1 MLKNSIISIV
11 VAVAAIG
18 AAAVTSVVIKRNSNT
33 ILSQNV
39 EALMEQ
45 EHTTGTCEEVEGACI
60 GRCPGCGQLVEA
72 MGIHHGPAK
81 SINHC
86 R

>member
-1 MLKNSIISIV
+1 MLKKKHISIL

-18 AAAVTSVVIKRNSNT
+18 AAAVTSVVIKMNSNT

-45 EHTTGTCEEVEGACI
+45 EYAYGKCDNSTTSVCVGVCSDCGKLVYAEGYY
-60 GRCPGCGQLVEA
+60 GKGYD
-72 MGIHHGPAK
+72 IHH
-81 SINHC
+81 
-86 R
+86 

>member
-11 VAVAAIG
+11 VAIATMG
-18 AAAVTSVVIKRNSNT
+18 AAAVTSVVIKRNNNT

-45 EHTTGTCEEVEGACI
+45 EHAYGKCDNSTTSVCVGVCSDCGKLVYAEGYY
-60 GRCPGCGQLVEA
+60 GKGYD
-72 MGIHHGPAK
+72 IHH
-81 SINHC
+81 
-86 R
+86 

>member
-1 MLKNSIISIV
+1 MIKKRIISIV
-11 VAVAAIG
+11 VAIATMG
-18 AAAVTSVVIKRNSNT
+18 AAVVTSVVIKRNSNT